1 MGKSKWIGG
10 IGACTAPKN
19 VLWPEHAKKHGEAC
33 SLKHQHLST
42 SDTALLDALGSYRP
56 ESMCLA
62 DRQEASISMTHISI
76 ECVSWQLQ
84 MQIKIHLRWDKLI
97 ASLTK
102 LIASFAF

>member
-1 MGKSKWIGG
+1 MHLLRGRLIEISIDALSCMGKSKWIGG

-62 DRQEASISMTHISI
+62 DRQKASIRMAHISI
-76 ECVSWQLQ
+76 L
-84 MQIKIHLRWDKLI
+84 
-97 ASLTK
+97 
-102 LIASFAF
+102 